1 MFRTL
6 IGTGQIEVD
15 GRAYVA
21 HYFELRTTRGVRRY
35 SCEVVLDETDR
46 VIVDDDSMSGLELR
60 LSCVVPATVYS
71 RALAAAG
78 RPSVAA

>member
-6 IGTGQIEVD
+6 IETGQIEVE

-21 HYFELRTTRGVRRY
+21 HYFELRTARGVRRY
-35 SCEVVLDETDR
+35 SCEVVLDKEDR
-46 VIVDDDSMSGLELR
+46 VIVDDDSMSGLQLR
-60 LSCVVPATVYS
+60 VSIVVPATVYS
-71 RALAAAG
+71 RVLAA